1 MLGCLADGS
10 VLTGG
15 NSPGEQVFEGMMG
28 WAWEELTGDLGEMG
42 WQRSLLGS
50 PPISSSPRMRQQAH
64 HPQASQNPDG
74 SERKN
79 MGFLEGAGAIWIT
92 SPTQFLIDWAAAA
105 WHAQQQGPQGAEGC
119 RLCPR
124 AVITSRRQ
132 ASRLPPP
139 RLPGADSAPRNK
151 QSPTVTAD
159 THHSPPVLPRNHWGL
174 G

>member
-15 NSPGEQVFEGMMG
+15 NSLGEQVFEGMMG

-92 SPTQFLIDWAAAA
+92 
-105 WHAQQQGPQGAEGC
+105 
-119 RLCPR
+119 
-124 AVITSRRQ
+124 
-132 ASRLPPP
+132 PPP
-139 RLPGADSAPRNK
+139 PSSSLTGQPPLGTHSNRVHREQKGAVCAPELASPAGGRRRASHPPGCLVLTQPPGTNNPPR
-151 QSPTVTAD
+151 
-159 THHSPPVLPRNHWGL
+159 
-174 G
+174 